1 MFRYNLP
8 FFRIIFIYH
17 VYHDKR
23 YLKMTCMKTP
33 CTFGDLFL
41 LGRNVKEVTFFNV
54 GYIYLFGKNDTP
66 LGKGLDYGPAWE
78 CLTMLGVCRSVLQI
92 LIPFQ
97 TKNCLF
103 SLPFSDLASKIH
115 THSRA

>member
-41 LGRNVKEVTFFNV
+41 LGRNVKEVTFFNA
-54 GYIYLFGKNDTP
+54 GYIPYERGTF
-66 LGKGLDYGPAWE
+66 
-78 CLTMLGVCRSVLQI
+78 SV
-92 LIPFQ
+92 
-97 TKNCLF
+97 KM
-103 SLPFSDLASKIH
+103 IH
-115 THSRA
+115 HWVRGWIMGRPGNV